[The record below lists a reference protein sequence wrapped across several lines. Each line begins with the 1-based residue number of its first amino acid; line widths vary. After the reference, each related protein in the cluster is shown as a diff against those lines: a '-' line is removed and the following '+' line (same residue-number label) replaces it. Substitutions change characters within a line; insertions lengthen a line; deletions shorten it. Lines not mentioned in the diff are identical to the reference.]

1 MAQYKVIRVPEK
13 QYTPVLLDAED
24 NQGWQLVS
32 THGFKGPFL
41 TGILSGPFVTLTFRK
56 G

>member
-1 MAQYKVIRVPEK
+1 MAQYKVIRVRED
-13 QYTPVLLDAED
+13 QYKPVLLDAED
-24 NQGWQLVS
+24 NQGWTLVS

-41 TGILSGPFVTLTFRK
+41 VGLLSGPFVTLTFRK